1 MVKSQFALF
10 VNFYRFGMCG
20 SGLSAADLF
29 VCTGISNQQLI
40 IHY

>member
-1 MVKSQFALF
+1 MVKSQFALH
-10 VNFYRFGMCG
+10 RFGMFG
-20 SGLSAADLF
+20 LGLSASDLF